1 MSITRRQFLA
11 SLGGTGLFYAFRF
24 TAAAD
29 VQTGPIEPIPMNDIT
44 AECKAEFPDIDY
56 RDWIAFG
63 PDGNISVFTGRTEL
77 GQGLKTVITAIV
89 TQGLEISQEK
99 LTVVQGDTD
108 LCPDDGITSGSSS
121 TRVVGWGFWLA
132 CEKIRNNLVERASLS
147 LGIPANELEFRKGGV
162 GLKGEKGRLISAF
175 ELGRGQA
182 VIMDVNLDARST
194 GKQYIDIK
202 IPNVNAGEIVT
213 GSLKY
218 VGDLKM
224 PGLLYAG
231 WLVQPY
237 HRRLTRLQSADM
249 DAARALPG
257 VKMVDI
263 VHGRV
268 AAVGERYSDVLKA
281 LALVKQTWSIPTR
294 PKELPLEEARAGAQ
308 LIEVKEE
315 QGDIN
320 AGLSASDIVFSE
332 TYTTQ
337 YATHVQIETDT
348 AVAQLE
354 DGGDRVTVWV
364 SSQHPHK
371 ARELV
376 ARYLNKPLS
385 KVRVIAI
392 PAGGAFGGR
401 QGNPVNWQAAKLAS
415 LAKAP
420 VKLVYSRKDQFQLI
434 SLYKAACIIDVTTGV
449 SSGGR
454 MLARKVD
461 AYQDMGEGT
470 KYTYDIPNVLV
481 RAYRADWPVGAV
493 PSRGTSF
500 VQTCFATESHVDMV
514 ANRLGMDPLEFRC
527 ENLYFPAFDNLINYC
542 AEMIGYGRDQL
553 DIDEGIGLAIVKHGG
568 DQLGAVSAKVAVDRV
583 SGKIK
588 VKKVVV
594 AFDIGIVINRNTAI
608 AGIRGG
614 VAWGIGYA
622 LSEEIK
628 LNGHSP
634 ETEYF
639 SQYRI
644 PRFSDIPPI
653 DIAFFSNH
661 NPGSGPRGCGEMPVI
676 PTIGAIANAVY
687 NAIGIRFYS
696 TPITPER
703 VKEALGSS

>member
-1 MSITRRQFLA
+1 MSLTRRQFLT

-24 TAAAD
+24 TTEAG
-29 VQTGPIEPIPMNDIT
+29 VRTGPIEPIPMDDIT

-63 PDGNISVFTGRTEL
+63 PDGNVSVFTGRTEL
-77 GQGLKTVITAIV
+77 GQGLKTVITAII

-99 LTVVQGDTD
+99 LTVVLGDTD
-108 LCPDDGITSGSSS
+108 QCPNDGVTSGSSS

-132 CEKIRNNLVERASLS
+132 CEKIRNNLVELASLS
-147 LGIPANELEFRKGGV
+147 LRIPAHELEFRKGGV
-162 GLKGEKGRLISAF
+162 GQKGEAGRLISAF

-182 VIMDVNLDARST
+182 VIMDVNLDARSM
-194 GKQYIDIK
+194 GKPYIDKK

-213 GSLKY
+213 GSLKF

-237 HRRLTRLQSADM
+237 HRKLTRLLSADM
-249 DAARALPG
+249 GAARALPG

-268 AAVGERYSDVLKA
+268 AVVGERYSDVLKA
-281 LALVKQTWSIPTR
+281 LALVNQTWSIPTR

-308 LIEVKEE
+308 LIEVKEV

-320 AGLSASDIVFSE
+320 AGLSASEIVFSE

-337 YATHVQIETDT
+337 YVTHAQLETDT

-354 DGGDRVTVWV
+354 DGGDKVTVWV

-371 ARELV
+371 AQELV
-376 ARYLNKPLS
+376 AHYLYKPLS
-385 KVRVIAI
+385 KVRVIAM

-401 QGNPVNWQAAKLAS
+401 QGNPVNWEAAKLAS
-415 LAKAP
+415 LVKAP
-420 VKLVYSRKDQFQLI
+420 VKLVYSRKDQFQI
-434 SLYKAACIIDVTTGV
+434 KSLYKAACIIDVTTGI
-449 SSGGR
+449 SSEGK

-461 AYQDMGEGT
+461 VYQDMGEGT
-470 KYTYDIPNVLV
+470 KHTYDIPDVLV
-481 RAYRADWPVGAV
+481 KAYRADWPVGAV
-493 PSRGTSF
+493 SCRGTSF

-514 ANRLGMDPLEFRC
+514 ANRLGMDPFEFRC
-527 ENLYFPAFDNLINYC
+527 KNVHSSVFVDLINYC
-542 AEMIGYGRDQL
+542 AEKIGYGRDQL
-553 DIDEGIGLAIVKHGG
+553 DIDEGIGLALVNHGG
-568 DQLGAVSAKVAVDRV
+568 AQLGAVAAKVAVDRD
-583 SGKIK
+583 SGKVK
-588 VKKVVV
+588 VKQVVV
-594 AFDIGIVINRNTAI
+594 AFDIGTVINRNTALV
-608 AGIRGG
+608 GIRGG
-614 VAWGIGYA
+614 IAWGIGYA
-622 LSEEIK
+622 LSEEVK

-639 SQYRI
+639 SQYQI

-653 DIAFFSNH
+653 DIAFFN
-661 NPGSGPRGCGEMPVI
+661 NFNLGSGPRGCGEMPVI